1 MPTPRGERI
10 RAARLIQRD
19 QLFPDSEGKVWSVAR
34 VGYNPI
40 PRILPLLSHLFE
52 GKEEGNPTRV
62 YFELW
67 CRAYDVGFAEI
78 RSEEEAAYASGYTGQ
93 RAVRTWRNHI
103 AKLKRLG
110 FIEIAPRGNLK
121 NGFILLHDPFRVV
134 ARKMKMGL
142 LPQFWIAA
150 FHSRCLEVGTKLP
163 PQLVAAIE
171 ADTARRKKQ
180 ARKSPHRTP

>member
-1 MPTPRGERI
+1 MATIRGERI
-10 RAARLIQRD
+10 RAARLIQRE
-19 QLFPDSEGKVWSVAR
+19 QLFPDSEGKVWTLSRA
-34 VGYNPI
+34 GYNPI

-67 CRAYDVGFAEI
+67 CRAYDAGFAEI

-103 AKLKRLG
+103 AKLKKLG

-134 ARKMKMGL
+134 ARKMKKEL
-142 LPQFWIAA
+142 IPQYWFAA
-150 FHSRCLEVGTKLP
+150 FHARCLEVGTKLP
-163 PQLVAAIE
+163 QSLVTAIE
-171 ADTARRKKQ
+171 AQNAKNKKAAAKSAEAR
-180 ARKSPHRTP
+180 